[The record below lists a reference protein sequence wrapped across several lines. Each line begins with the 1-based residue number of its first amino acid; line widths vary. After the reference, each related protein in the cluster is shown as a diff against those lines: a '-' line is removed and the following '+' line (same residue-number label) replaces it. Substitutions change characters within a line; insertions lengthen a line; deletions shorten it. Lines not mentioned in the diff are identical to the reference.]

1 MRRVQEI
8 ESVIDSLAEDEYSEL
23 RDWFWERDW
32 AKWDREIEVDA
43 VSGRLDFL
51 LQEARDAKAQETLR
65 DL

>member
-23 RDWFWERDW
+23 RNWFWERDW
-32 AKWDREIEVDA
+32 VKWDREIEVDA
-43 VSGRLDFL
+43 ASGRLDFL
-51 LQEARDAKAQETLR
+51 LQEARDGKSQETLR